1 MAAGVVRYV
10 IRPMVGIGQPTSQT
24 AIKAGDRVE
33 LLRSR
38 EGTDEGGDGT
48 VPRVSATPIEA
59 GEEQATFVAARHGSL
74 QNVDAVLAQVQG
86 ILTAPCD
93 LSFVRSVG
101 APIILSLDID
111 GIFASQEPL
120 QFAVRPSVVGVPLEA
135 VIEST
140 DGSAPRQ
147 VVSLASSDVEW
158 IRRQIQPLPAG
169 VYRITISGD
178 PTQVEPMTELF
189 CVA

>member
-1 MAAGVVRYV
+1 
-10 IRPMVGIGQPTSQT
+10 
-24 AIKAGDRVE
+24 
-33 LLRSR
+33 
-38 EGTDEGGDGT
+38 
-48 VPRVSATPIEA
+48 
-59 GEEQATFVAARHGSL
+59 
-74 QNVDAVLAQVQG
+74 
-86 ILTAPCD
+86 
-93 LSFVRSVG
+93 VG

-158 IRRQIQPLPAG
+158 IRRQISHCRPASTG
-169 VYRITISGD
+169 SQSVVTRRRLSR
-178 PTQVEPMTELF
+178 
-189 CVA
+189 